1 LVQAE
6 DSKCSGRVRSFWL
19 AGESVMIAV
28 NQAVELIASVRAA
41 GGTIHRDG
49 DTIELAA
56 PVPLTNDLVDRIR
69 AAKPL
74 LLAAL
79 DDFPEWEARHKDA
92 LAHWCRL
99 GFPEKAAQLAWGSL
113 QNRWHREYGKRFP
126 VWQCAGCGEL
136 IGGVPALTM
145 IDGNRVHLD
154 DIDCLIR
161 YGQHWRGE
169 ATEALLA
176 IGLQP
181 PAGEGAE

>member
-1 LVQAE
+1 
-6 DSKCSGRVRSFWL
+6 
-19 AGESVMIAV
+19 MIAAK
-28 NQAVELIASVRAA
+28 QAVELIASVRAA
-41 GGTIHRDG
+41 GGTIRRDG
-49 DTIELAA
+49 DTIELSA
-56 PVPLTNDLVDRIR
+56 PAPLATDLLSRIR

-79 DDFPEWEARHKDA
+79 DDLPQWEARHKEA
-92 LAHWCRL
+92 LERWRKL
-99 GFPEKAAQLAWGSL
+99 GFPEKAAQLAWGAL

-126 VWQCAGCGEL
+126 SWQCAGCAQL
-136 IGGVPALTM
+136 IGGVPALSM

-161 YGQHWRGE
+161 YGQDWRRD
-169 ATEALLA
+169 ATRALVA

>member
-1 LVQAE
+1 MPSASAPVAA
-6 DSKCSGRVRSFWL
+6 K
-19 AGESVMIAV
+19 
-28 NQAVELIASVRAA
+28 LIASVRAA
-41 GGTIHRDG
+41 GGTIRRDG

-56 PVPLTNDLVDRIR
+56 PAPLTSDLVARIR

-79 DDFPEWEARHKDA
+79 DQLPEWEARHREA
-92 LAHWCRL
+92 LAHWRRL
-99 GFPEKAAQLAWGSL
+99 GFPERAAQLAWGAL

-126 VWQCAGCGEL
+126 TWQCAGCGQP
-136 IGGVPALTM
+136 IGGLPALTM

-154 DIDCLIR
+154 DIDCIIR

-169 ATEALLA
+169 ATQALVA

-181 PAGEGAE
+181 PGSEGVE